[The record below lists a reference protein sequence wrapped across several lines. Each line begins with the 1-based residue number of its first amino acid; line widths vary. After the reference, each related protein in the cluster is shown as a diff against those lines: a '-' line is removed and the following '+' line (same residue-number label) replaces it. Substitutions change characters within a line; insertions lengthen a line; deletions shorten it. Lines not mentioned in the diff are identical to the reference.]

1 MGMSVSPCS
10 DGCGTVHVMA
20 EVERLFDEALQL
32 DSKQRSE
39 LARRLLDTLDDTDD
53 EVDAAWKVEAR
64 ERLAGIQ
71 SGEAKVIPWE
81 ETRQRLFAR

>member
-1 MGMSVSPCS
+1 
-10 DGCGTVHVMA
+10 MA

-39 LARRLLDTLDDTDD
+39 LARRLLDTLEDTDD
-53 EVDAAWKVEAR
+53 EVDAAWKAEAR
-64 ERLAGIQ
+64 KRLASIR
-71 SGEAKVIPWE
+71 SGEAKVIAWE

>member
-1 MGMSVSPCS
+1 
-10 DGCGTVHVMA
+10 MA

-39 LARRLLDTLDDTDD
+39 LARRLLDTLEDTD
-53 EVDAAWKVEAR
+53 EKVDAAWKDEAR
-64 ERLAGIQ
+64 RRLASVR